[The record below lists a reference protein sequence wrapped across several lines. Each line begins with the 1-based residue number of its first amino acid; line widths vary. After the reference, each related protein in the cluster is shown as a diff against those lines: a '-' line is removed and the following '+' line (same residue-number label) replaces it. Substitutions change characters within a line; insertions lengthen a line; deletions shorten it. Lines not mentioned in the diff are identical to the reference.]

1 MIRSRHVLSDATLA
15 CLSLQHLHACSTAPR
30 VESTASGCS
39 IVIAATAALAAPS
52 VRTADWSATFAAA
65 ASAWSPCS
73 AWSRASSAAV
83 TLSLSLSAPVCV
95 RRLLASC
102 VAQGGLRPCN
112 ADIIEIASGSTIS
125 RTRSRSRSYLPRC
138 RPMISRAVMSPAV
151 RPHARW
157 ISHLS

>member
-1 MIRSRHVLSDATLA
+1 MLSNATLA
-15 CLSLQHLHACSTAPR
+15 CLTLQHLHACSTAPR

-83 TLSLSLSAPVCV
+83 TLSLSLCPSLC
-95 RRLLASC
+95 ASF
-102 VAQGGLRPCN
+102 VG
-112 ADIIEIASGSTIS
+112 
-125 RTRSRSRSYLPRC
+125 
-138 RPMISRAVMSPAV
+138 
-151 RPHARW
+151 
-157 ISHLS
+157 